1 MPGLF
6 DHDDYND
13 YDYDDYDYDY
23 DYDYDWSID
32 DNGADLAHLISTSSS
47 SLTSEVNLL
56 KPLISPPT
64 WQMGNMMIGDYHYLY
79 SHCAL
84 EDTSA

>member
-1 MPGLF
+1 MI
-6 DHDDYND
+6 DDND
-13 YDYDDYDYDY
+13 YDYDLM
-23 DYDYDWSID
+23 ID
-32 DNGADLAHLISTSSS
+32 DNGGELAHLISTSSS

-64 WQMGNMMIGDYHYLY
+64 LQVGNMMIGDYHYLY
-79 SHCAL
+79 SHYAL